1 MPSPIDGPKDA
12 TPITQ
17 ARNRAVLDALPFEDT
32 QDFEDATRGFLGT
45 WPEEEI
51 RHDDARVVW
60 SLADEPFMA
69 EDVAPDTV
77 NPSLW
82 RQAHLNKLHGLFQVT
97 DRVYQVRG
105 FDASNMTLIEGDS
118 GLIVVD
124 PMISTETARAGLDL
138 YRRHRGQRP
147 VTTVIITHCHVD
159 HYGGVRGVAS
169 EDDVQAGRIEIIAPD
184 QFMETVVA
192 ESVLPGPARGRRQQ
206 YQFGLLLPRGPR
218 GLVDIGMAKTL
229 SRGTISLI
237 PPTRSIVE
245 PIETHTIDGVEIVFQ
260 LAPQTEAPAEMHMFY
275 PAFRALNLAENATHT
290 MHNVYP
296 IRGAEV
302 RDANAWAR
310 YLNEALDRF
319 GAETDVVFAQH
330 QWPVWGNDRVREYL
344 AQQRDVYKYLHDQTV
359 RLMNHGYKA
368 DEIAERLSL
377 PESLA
382 KTWHVRGYYG
392 TLSHNAKS
400 VYQRYLG
407 WYDANPA
414 HLNPLPPVER
424 ATKYV
429 EYMGGA
435 AAVIERARADFEQG
449 EYRFVAEAMS
459 HVVFADPSN
468 AEARSLGA
476 DALEQLGYAAESGTW
491 RNAYLFG
498 AQELRQGLTQTGGR
512 ARPNPYTVRAM
523 SLDFVFDYL
532 GVRVNAEQAEGKV
545 LVVNWV
551 FSDLGDPGRRYVSTL
566 SNSALTALAD
576 RASDQADATVALERD
591 VLNRLI
597 TGELPFGEAQQQGLV
612 SIEGDAARVAELFA
626 LLDEFATTFP
636 IVEPRAEP

>member
-1 MPSPIDGPKDA
+1 MSAPTDGPKDA

-17 ARNRAVLDALPFEDT
+17 ARNRALLDVLPFDDT
-32 QDFEDATRGFLGT
+32 QDFEDARRGFLGT
-45 WPEEEI
+45 WPEAEI
-51 RHDDARVVW
+51 RNDDGRVVW
-60 SLADEPFMA
+60 SLADEPFMG
-69 EDVAPDTV
+69 DDGAPDTV

-82 RQAHLNKLHGLFQVT
+82 RQAQLNKLHGLFQVA
-97 DRVYQVRG
+97 DRIYQVRG

-138 YRRHRGQRP
+138 YHRLRGQRP
-147 VTTVIITHCHVD
+147 VTAVIITHCHVD
-159 HYGGVRGVAS
+159 HYGGVQGVVT
-169 EDDVQAGRIEIIAPD
+169 EDDVRSGRIEIIAPD

-192 ESVLPGPARGRRQQ
+192 ESVLPGPARNRRQQ
-206 YQFGLLLPRGPR
+206 YQFGGLLPRGPR
-218 GLVDIGMAKTL
+218 GQVDIGMAKTL
-229 SRGTISLI
+229 SRGTVSLI
-237 PPTRSIVE
+237 PPTRTIKE
-245 PIETHTIDGVEIVFQ
+245 PLETHTVDGVEIVFQ

-290 MHNVYP
+290 MHNVCP

-319 GAETDVVFAQH
+319 GPETDVVFAQH
-330 QWPVWGNDRVREYL
+330 QWPVWGHQRVLNYL
-344 AQQRDVYKYLHDQTV
+344 GKQRDAYKYLHDQTV
-359 RLMNHGYKA
+359 RLMNYGYKA
-368 DEIAERLSL
+368 DEIAERLAL
-377 PESLA
+377 PESLERV
-382 KTWHVRGYYG
+382 WHVRGYYG
-392 TLSHNAKS
+392 TLSHNVKA

-424 ATKYV
+424 GRKYV

-435 AAVIERARADFEQG
+435 AAVIERAREDFARG

-468 AEARSLGA
+468 TDARRLGA

-498 AQELRQGLTQTGGR
+498 AQELRHGLNGPVGR
-512 ARPNPYTVRAM
+512 ALPNPFTVRAM
-523 SLDFVFDYL
+523 SLDVVFDYL
-532 GVRVNAEQAEGKV
+532 GVRLNGEKAEGKAMV
-545 LVVNWV
+545 INWV
-551 FSDLGDPGRRYVSTL
+551 FSDLGRRYVTTL
-566 SNSALTALAD
+566 SNSALTYLAD
-576 RASDQADATVALERD
+576 RASDRADATVTLEREA
-591 VLNRLI
+591 LTRLI
-597 TGELPFGEAQQQGLV
+597 LHQTSLTDAVQNDLIGV
-612 SIEGDAARVAELFA
+612 EGDSARVAELFS
-626 LLDEFATTFP
+626 LFDDFSPMFE
-636 IVEPRAEP
+636 IVEPKSEP